1 MNQFG
6 QLGTDLQRLG
16 EGHVQ
21 REGDGLGHLIYGSV
35 AHAHDPA
42 HVPDDGL
49 GLHGAEGD
57 DLADVVAAVLPGH
70 IVDDLLTALVAEVDV
85 QIGHT
90 DPLRV
95 QKTLEQQ
102 TVFQGI
108 QHGDAQGVGHD
119 AACAAATARPHHDAV
134 TLGIVD
140 EVPHDEKVVHIAHVG
155 DDGKL
160 VFQPLAGLGIR
171 VGILVRVQG
180 FQPLAAQTAEHF
192 FCGFAGVDGVMGQ
205 VQVAEIEGHMAALG
219 DPLTVLD
226 GLGEVG
232 EHGPHFRFALDVE
245 LLGVHAHP
253 GFILQGLA
261 GLDAQ
266 KHLLRL

>member
-1 MNQFG
+1 M
-6 QLGTDLQRLG
+6 
-16 EGHVQ
+16 
-21 REGDGLGHLIYGSV
+21 GDN
-35 AHAHDPA
+35 
-42 HVPDDGL
+42 
-49 GLHGAEGD
+49 
-57 DLADVVAAVLPGH
+57 
-70 IVDDLLTALVAEVDV
+70 
-85 QIGHT
+85 
-90 DPLRV
+90 
-95 QKTLEQQ
+95 
-102 TVFQGI
+102 
-108 QHGDAQGVGHD
+108 
-119 AACAAATARPHHDAV
+119 
-134 TLGIVD
+134 
-140 EVPHDEKVVHIAHVG
+140 
-155 DDGKL
+155 GKL

-192 FCGFAGVDGVMGQ
+192 FCGFASVDGVMGQ

-232 EHGPHFRFALDVE
+232 EHGPHFRFALDIE

-253 GFILQGLA
+253 AFVLQGLA

>member
-1 MNQFG
+1 MNQLR
-6 QLGTDLQRLG
+6 QLRADLQRLG

-21 REGDGLGHLIYGSV
+21 REGDGLGHLIYGGV

-42 HVPDDGL
+42 NVPDDGL

-70 IVDDLLTALVAEVDV
+70 IVDDLLTAFVAEVNV

-119 AACAAATARPHHDAV
+119 AARAAATAWPYHDAV
-134 TLGIVD
+134 ALGIVD
-140 EVPHDEKVVHIAHVG
+140 EVPYDEKVVHIAHVG

-160 VFQPLAGLGIR
+160 IFQPLAGLGGR
-171 VGILVRVQG
+171 VVPFVRVQG
-180 FQPLAAQTAEHF
+180 LQPLAAQAAEHF
-192 FCGFAGVDGVMGQ
+192 LGGFAVVDGVTGQ
-205 VQVAEIEGHMAALG
+205 VQMAEVEGDLTALG
-219 DPLTVLD
+219 DLLAVFN

-232 EHGPHFRFALDVE
+232 KHGAHFRFALDIE

-253 GFILQGLA
+253 AFVLQGLA